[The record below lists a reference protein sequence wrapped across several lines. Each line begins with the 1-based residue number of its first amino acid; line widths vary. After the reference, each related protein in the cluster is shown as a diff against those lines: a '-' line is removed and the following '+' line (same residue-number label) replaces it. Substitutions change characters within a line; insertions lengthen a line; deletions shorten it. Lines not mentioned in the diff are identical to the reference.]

1 MTSSSTLSNT
11 NASQHAMTQDAMTD
25 VTEATMTE
33 PSPFAS
39 YAGPFDA
46 AEVAPAETGRFAAV
60 RDQIRAWVE
69 AKRCHY
75 VAVGPGKVIR
85 PRVFV
90 AEVQTRGGTS
100 LLTHLFP
107 AEEQRGR
114 RFGVGDR
121 LVAVLAT
128 VWENRRPGN
137 QWEDRRRARK
147 CYLFRQPEER
157 SQPEGN
163 RPDG

>member
-1 MTSSSTLSNT
+1 MTGSSTLSNS
-11 NASQHAMTQDAMTD
+11 NASQQAMTD
-25 VTEATMTE
+25 MTQADTTMTE
-33 PSPFAS
+33 TSPFAP
-39 YAGPFDA
+39 YAGLFGA
-46 AEVAPAETGRFAAV
+46 ANVAPAETGRFAVV
-60 RDQIRAWVE
+60 RDQIRAWAE
-69 AKRCHY
+69 ANRCHY

-90 AEVQTRGGTS
+90 AEVQAQGGTS

-107 AEEQRGR
+107 AEEQHGR

-137 QWEDRRRARK
+137 GWEDRRRARK
-147 CYLFRQPEER
+147 CYLFRGADE
-157 SQPEGN
+157 
-163 RPDG
+163 

>member
-1 MTSSSTLSNT
+1 MTDSSTLSSST
-11 NASQHAMTQDAMTD
+11 ASQQAMTD
-25 VTEATMTE
+25 VTEADTNMTE
-33 PSPFAS
+33 QSPFAP
-39 YAGPFDA
+39 YAELFEAVD
-46 AEVAPAETGRFAAV
+46 VAPTETGRFAAV

-69 AKRCHY
+69 ANRYHY
-75 VAVGPGKVIR
+75 VAVGPGRVIR

-90 AEVQTRGGTS
+90 AEVQAQGGTS

-107 AEEQRGR
+107 AKEQHGR

-137 QWEDRRRARK
+137 GWEDRRRARK
-147 CYLFRQPEER
+147 CFLFRGAEE
-157 SQPEGN
+157 
-163 RPDG
+163 

>member
-1 MTSSSTLSNT
+1 MTKQSS
-11 NASQHAMTQDAMTD
+11 
-25 VTEATMTE
+25 
-33 PSPFAS
+33 FAP
-39 YAGPFDA
+39 YARLFDA
-46 AEVAPAETGRFAAV
+46 ADVASVEADRFASV

-90 AEVQTRGGTS
+90 AEVQAQGGTR
-100 LLTHLFP
+100 LLIHLFP
-107 AEEQRGR
+107 VDEQCGA

-128 VWENRRPGN
+128 VWENRRSGDG
-137 QWEDRRRARK
+137 WEDRRRARK
-147 CYLFRQPEER
+147 CYLFRRAE
-157 SQPEGN
+157 S
-163 RPDG
+163 

>member
-1 MTSSSTLSNT
+1 MLAPKQFRKPMTDSSTLSSST
-11 NASQHAMTQDAMTD
+11 ASQQAMTD
-25 VTEATMTE
+25 VTQADTTMTE
-33 PSPFAS
+33 QSPFAP
-39 YAGPFDA
+39 YAGLFEA
-46 AEVAPAETGRFAAV
+46 ADVALAETSRFATV

-69 AKRCHY
+69 ADQCRQ
-75 VAVGPGKVIR
+75 VAVGSGKVIR

-90 AEVQTRGGTS
+90 AEVQAQDGTS

-107 AEEQRGR
+107 AEEQHGR

-137 QWEDRRRARK
+137 GWEDRRRARK
-147 CYLFRQPEER
+147 GYLFRRSEE
-157 SQPEGN
+157 E
-163 RPDG
+163 

>member
-1 MTSSSTLSNT
+1 MTK
-11 NASQHAMTQDAMTD
+11 Q
-25 VTEATMTE
+25 
-33 PSPFAS
+33 SPFAP
-39 YAGPFDA
+39 YARLFDA
-46 AEVAPAETGRFAAV
+46 ADVASVEADRFASV

-69 AKRCHY
+69 ANRCHY

-90 AEVQTRGGTS
+90 AEVQTQGGTS

-107 AEEQRGR
+107 AEEQYGM